1 MINIVDNKIDYFI
14 DRLENKRYFSYS
26 RFNDGELICAI
37 KQVKGSPPIDQ
48 DSNCDKHKYFPK
60 MGEELL
66 KTLNRSNCE
75 DYFIQYLSGWNNDD
89 KFKKHND
96 LLIRDSLIMGTY
108 QQTDFLQ
115 LALRYQP
122 ESFKRIVNTLNQYKI
137 MIVGP
142 KYLKDIKFLNV
153 TNFIEVPSVNCYLKK
168 DEVLQEIKEHLTT
181 DYVVLFSASMA
192 TNVLIDELHDQYK
205 DTNFLIDAGSV
216 WDIFFKDKNPKIRQR
231 TPNNNNY
238 KKYKEVYKE
247 YFL

>member
-1 MINIVDNKIDYFI
+1 MVNIIDNQIDYFI
-14 DRLENKRYFSYS
+14 DRLENRRFFSYS

-37 KQVKGSPPIDQ
+37 KQVKGSIYIDQ
-48 DSNCDKHKYFPK
+48 GRNCDHHLYFPK

-75 DYFIQYLSGWNNDD
+75 DYFIQYLGVWIDD
-89 KFKKHND
+89 QMFKQHND
-96 LLIRDSLIMGTY
+96 LLMNKGYVNGTY
-108 QQTDFLQ
+108 QYSDFLQ
-115 LALRYQP
+115 MALRYN
-122 ESFKRIVNTLNQYKI
+122 SDLFKQIVNTINKYKI

-142 KYLKDIKFLNV
+142 KYLRDIKFLNV

-216 WDIFFKDKNPKIRQR
+216 WDIFFKDKNPQIRQR